1 MKDLNKT
8 VNENNSLNNSLRD
21 YSLKNNKSFWSK
33 FRGTNII
40 TRCIDTL
47 YMNSLI
53 IGAIITSIP
62 AVEALIRPLLSLP
75 ALILASVIKT
85 LITWAVI
92 IRFSL
97 MPTSLT
103 SGSIRVL
110 FILSTIYSYSFIIK
124 RWIASLKRKYKGLN
138 DIK

>member
-21 YSLKNNKSFWSK
+21 YSLKNNKSFWFK
-33 FRGTNII
+33 FRRTNII

-62 AVEALIRPLLSLP
+62 AVKALIRPLLSLL

-92 IRFSL
+92 IRFSP